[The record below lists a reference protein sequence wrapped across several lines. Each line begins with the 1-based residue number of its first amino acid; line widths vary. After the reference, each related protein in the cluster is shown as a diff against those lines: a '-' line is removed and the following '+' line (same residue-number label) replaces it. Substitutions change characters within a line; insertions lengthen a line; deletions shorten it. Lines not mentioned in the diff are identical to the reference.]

1 MERGYVS
8 RESGVGLGR
17 QQESGALAL
26 PFFQLHTYNQPG
38 PARALAHRM

>member
-8 RESGVGLGR
+8 RESGVGLAR

-26 PFFQLHTYNQPG
+26 PFFQVHTYNQPG
-38 PARALAHRM
+38 PAHRM

>member
-17 QQESGALAL
+17 QQQESGALAL
-26 PFFQLHTYNQPG
+26 PFFLLHTYNQPG
-38 PARALAHRM
+38 PAHRM

>member
-1 MERGYVS
+1 MERGYAS

-26 PFFQLHTYNQPG
+26 PFFLLHTYNQPG
-38 PARALAHRM
+38 PAHRM